1 MEKQTDIFEEAV
13 VFALQ
18 AHKGMKR
25 KYNSIPFIIHP
36 FESVSIVS
44 TMTTDLE
51 VLAATVLH
59 DTVEDA
65 NVTLED
71 IEKKFGKKVARLVSY
86 SSEDKR
92 KELPANSTWV
102 IRKQETLALLS
113 EIKDIEVKMICLA
126 DKISNLRSCV
136 EMKKTLGNDMW
147 KVFNQHD
154 PQMHKW
160 YHEGVAEALKELQET
175 FAYQEYVSLIKKLF
189 Y

>member
-1 MEKQTDIFEEAV
+1 MEKEEDIFEEAV
-13 VFALQ
+13 IFALK

-25 KYNSIPFIIHP
+25 KYKDLPFIIHP

-71 IEKKFGKKVARLVSY
+71 IEKKFGKKVAKLVSY

-92 KELPANSTWV
+92 KELPANATWV
-102 IRKQETLALLS
+102 IRKKETLNLLS
-113 EIKDIEVKMICLA
+113 EITDIEVKKICLA
-126 DKISNLRSCV
+126 DKISNLRSCL
-136 EMKKTLGNDMW
+136 EMKTLGNDMW

-154 PQMHKW
+154 PKMHKW
-160 YHEGVAEALKELQET
+160 YHEGVADALKELQDTE
-175 FAYQEYVSLIKKLF
+175 AYQEYISLIKKIF

>member
-1 MEKQTDIFEEAV
+1 MEKEEDIFEEAV
-13 VFALQ
+13 IFALK

-25 KYNSIPFIIHP
+25 KYKELPFIIHP

-71 IEKKFGKKVARLVSY
+71 IEKKFGKKVAKLVSY

-92 KELPANSTWV
+92 KELPANATWV
-102 IRKQETLALLS
+102 IRKQETLSLLS
-113 EIKDIEVKMICLA
+113 EITDIEVKKICLA
-126 DKISNLRSCV
+126 DKISNLRSCL

-154 PQMHKW
+154 PKMHKW
-160 YHEGVAEALKELQET
+160 YHEGVADALKELQDTE
-175 FAYQEYVSLIKKLF
+175 AYQEYISLIKKIF

>member
-1 MEKQTDIFEEAV
+1 MEKETDIFEEAV
-13 VFALQ
+13 AFALA
-18 AHKGMKR
+18 AHRGMKR
-25 KYNSIPFIIHP
+25 KYKDLPFIIHP

-44 TMTTDLE
+44 TMTTDIE

-59 DTVEDA
+59 DAVEDA

-71 IEKKFGKKVARLVSY
+71 IENKFGKKVARLVSY

-102 IRKQETLALLS
+102 IRKQETLNLLH
-113 EIKDIEVKMICLA
+113 EITDIEVKMICLA

-154 PQMHKW
+154 SKMHKW
-160 YHEGVAEALKELQET
+160 YHEGVADSLKELQDT
-175 FAYQEYVSLIKKLF
+175 DAYQEYISLIKKIF

>member
-1 MEKQTDIFEEAV
+1 MEKEADIFEEAV
-13 VFALQ
+13 AFALK

-25 KYNSIPFIIHP
+25 KFNNLPFIIHP

-71 IEKKFGKKVARLVSY
+71 IEKQFGKKVAKLVSY

-102 IRKQETLALLS
+102 IRKQETLKLLNTI
-113 EIKDIEVKMICLA
+113 EDIDVKMICLA
-126 DKISNLRSCV
+126 DKISNLRSCL

-154 PQMHKW
+154 PKMHKW
-160 YHEGVAEALKELQET
+160 YHQGVADALKDLKDT
-175 FAYQEYVSLIKKLF
+175 LAYQEYVSLIQKIF